1 MSERLIKAVV
11 ATAEVMGAEL
21 TESGA
26 EMMCADLAEYPEPAV
41 LAALA
46 KCRRETRS
54 KLTLADVI
62 ARIEDGRPGPEEA
75 WAMIPRSES
84 ETVVWTNE
92 MVQAWAAASP
102 LLAISDDVS
111 ARMAFKE
118 TYQRL
123 IVEARRDKKP
133 VVWNVSLGFD
143 KDGREPVIRKAMEQG
158 RIGAA
163 QAKALLPHGQF
174 TEQEPHMPALTH
186 DNPTPIRA
194 LLKSMKS

>member
-26 EMMCADLAEYPEPAV
+26 EMMCADLSEYPEPAV

-46 KCRRETRS
+46 KCRRETRGR
-54 KLTLADVI
+54 LTLADVI

-84 ETVVWTNE
+84 ETVVWTDE

-102 LLAISDDVS
+102 LLAIGDDVA

-118 TYQRL
+118 TYLRL
-123 IVEARRDKKP
+123 IVKARATRKP
-133 VVWNVSLGFD
+133 VHWQMSLGHD
-143 KDGREPVIRKAMEQG
+143 TSGREPAIRRATEQG
-158 RIGAA
+158 LISVDQA
-163 QAKALLPHGQF
+163 QTLLPHGEF
-174 TEQEPHMPALTH
+174 TEQEPHTPALTH
-186 DNPTPIRA
+186 DNPVPIRA
-194 LLKSMKS
+194 LLKSMKP